1 MDYDAGKIRNV
12 ALFGHQGSG
21 KTSLVESLYQTVNKG
36 EKGTIEK
43 GNTVSDYLKEEKKR
57 LSSVST
63 SIVPINY
70 NGYKINLLDVPGND
84 DFIAESIAVAHSVK
98 GAILVIDAQSKV
110 QVGTIKAYK
119 LLRKRGIPFLIY
131 VNKMDKDYPDYEE
144 ILENIYSKL
153 GKMCIPFTLPLGHSD
168 KFDGFINCVDL
179 KARRYTGTEC
189 VDDVIYDDKKA
200 KVFEFHNRICEAVA
214 VTDDSLLEKFFGG
227 EALTHDEIHNGLRE
241 GVLNGEIYPIIFG
254 SAQNDIGIHTL
265 LSMLI
270 DYLPSPSDLKPYI
283 GVDDEGKDVTRKT
296 LSAEPFSGYVFKTL
310 IDPYL
315 GQINYMKVDSGVL
328 KVGQEV
334 YCPNLNKN
342 LKISSIL
349 SVCGKNMNAIDE
361 VGAGDICCLSK
372 LTDLETSFT
381 LSDKDK
387 HVKYNEIDF
396 PTAVFFK
403 AIELANKKDDD
414 KINSAIAKILK
425 EEKTIEVRR
434 NVETKQLLLGGLSE
448 THVNYILQK
457 IKGTYG
463 VELTTA
469 EPKICYRE
477 TITKSAEGDGRYIK
491 QSGGSG
497 FYGVVKM
504 RFEPAEEIAFEEQIF
519 GGAVPKN
526 YFPSIEKGFYE
537 ALNQGLLAGFPVIKC
552 KAILLDG
559 KYHPVDSNELAFKMA
574 SILAFKDAYMNAKPT
589 ILEPILNVSIYIG
602 NEYLGD
608 VLNDLN
614 SRRGRIQNIIDKEDE
629 TTSIEVLLPEAET
642 LDYVT
647 KLKVL
652 TQGSGYFVRE
662 FYAYEEVPAQLRE
675 KVIKENSLL
684 NR

>member
-1 MDYDAGKIRNV
+1 
-12 ALFGHQGSG
+12 
-21 KTSLVESLYQTVNKG
+21 
-36 EKGTIEK
+36 
-43 GNTVSDYLKEEKKR
+43 
-57 LSSVST
+57 
-63 SIVPINY
+63 
-70 NGYKINLLDVPGND
+70 
-84 DFIAESIAVAHSVK
+84 
-98 GAILVIDAQSKV
+98 
-110 QVGTIKAYK
+110 
-119 LLRKRGIPFLIY
+119 
-131 VNKMDKDYPDYEE
+131 
-144 ILENIYSKL
+144 
-153 GKMCIPFTLPLGHSD
+153 
-168 KFDGFINCVDL
+168 
-179 KARRYTGTEC
+179 
-189 VDDVIYDDKKA
+189 
-200 KVFEFHNRICEAVA
+200 
-214 VTDDSLLEKFFGG
+214 
-227 EALTHDEIHNGLRE
+227 
-241 GVLNGEIYPIIFG
+241 
-254 SAQNDIGIHTL
+254 
-265 LSMLI
+265 
-270 DYLPSPSDLKPYI
+270 
-283 GVDDEGKDVTRKT
+283 
-296 LSAEPFSGYVFKTL
+296 
-310 IDPYL
+310 
-315 GQINYMKVDSGVL
+315 
-328 KVGQEV
+328 
-334 YCPNLNKN
+334 
-342 LKISSIL
+342 
-349 SVCGKNMNAIDE
+349 MNAIDE
-361 VGAGDICCLSK
+361 VEAGDICCLSK

-552 KAILLDG
+552 KSILLDG

-574 SILAFKDAYMNAKPT
+574 SILAFKDAYMKAKPT

-684 NR
+684 NK